1 MILFNWFLLI
11 FFTNAY
17 AQNCSDYYS
26 CQLEL
31 YEELLRKS
39 RPSIR
44 PVQRDSQNM
53 TVRLGFSLVRLVSVN
68 EEESKLTIRA
78 HINQTWNASV
88 LGWKATEYANVQ
100 HFRVPA
106 HSIWTPKIELLN
118 PSTTVDSEANHFVNI
133 RSDGLCELSYSSLL
147 TIPCNFD
154 LTNFPFD
161 QQTCT
166 FKMGSSLYDI
176 NEVSI
181 ERAFDFV
188 IDEPGLMPNGYYF
201 VSNTIQQQTAYFAG
215 FDRSY
220 DQISINFD
228 IHRRSTYFLRLVN
241 WPGSILMLLTLTIF
255 FLPPS
260 APERI
265 VYSSILLVCQF
276 LLLIMFAF
284 YVPKRLGTTWPWMG
298 RTIFY
303 DICLTGMTLV
313 FSVLVRMLSDEKYF
327 ASERPSIKI
336 RNFVFGFLSKLVG
349 FRRLSFTTLIAG
361 RESEYDINDSVM
373 EPLTSVANNSAGIAA
388 DSQNVPSNILNRDV
402 CLSTSRT
409 MGCCGSA
416 QKKHDK
422 PTRPSNLVRLN
433 NDARSDLSDAIIN
446 DLLTKTKF
454 SKQEILDWWHGFLA
468 DCPTGL
474 LDKKKFIEVYQY
486 RYPNGKAK
494 NFCNHVF
501 RTFNPDMKTHA
512 IDFQRFMCA
521 IDITLNGSTDEKL
534 EWAFA
539 MYDVNGDQRISKHE
553 MSSVVQSMFDLLGK
567 DKRGG
572 NNPRRHVDQIFSRID
587 VNQDNY
593 VSKEEFLRGC
603 KADEQIRT
611 ILAPHY

>member
-1 MILFNWFLLI
+1 MTSPRVFFDVYADSTSLGRIVFELFDTECPKTCENFRALCTMEKGYGFKSSILHRVIRGYFLQGGDFTSYNGTGGKSI
-11 FFTNAY
+11 FGKKFDDESFARKFTTPGLLAMANQGPNTNTSQFFITLLPCPWLNGKNVIFGQVVEGFDVIKQVETY
-17 AQNCSDYYS
+17 GSDTDCSDYYS

-53 TVRLGFSLVRLVSVN
+53 TN

-336 RNFVFGFLSKLVG
+336 RN
-349 FRRLSFTTLIAG
+349 
-361 RESEYDINDSVM
+361 
-373 EPLTSVANNSAGIAA
+373 
-388 DSQNVPSNILNRDV
+388 V
-402 CLSTSRT
+402 C
-409 MGCCGSA
+409 
-416 QKKHDK
+416 
-422 PTRPSNLVRLN
+422 P
-433 NDARSDLSDAIIN
+433 
-446 DLLTKTKF
+446 
-454 SKQEILDWWHGFLA
+454 
-468 DCPTGL
+468 
-474 LDKKKFIEVYQY
+474 
-486 RYPNGKAK
+486 
-494 NFCNHVF
+494 
-501 RTFNPDMKTHA
+501 
-512 IDFQRFMCA
+512 
-521 IDITLNGSTDEKL
+521 
-534 EWAFA
+534 
-539 MYDVNGDQRISKHE
+539 
-553 MSSVVQSMFDLLGK
+553 
-567 DKRGG
+567 
-572 NNPRRHVDQIFSRID
+572 
-587 VNQDNY
+587 
-593 VSKEEFLRGC
+593 
-603 KADEQIRT
+603 
-611 ILAPHY
+611 